1 MITNLKEFSQFLE
14 VPQCKRESSEDALK
28 LVTECYYFVS
38 VELKDAHY
46 SISIHKI
53 FKISIQNYFKL

>member
-14 VPQCKRESSEDALK
+14 VPHCKRESSEDALK

-53 FKISIQNYFKL
+53 FK